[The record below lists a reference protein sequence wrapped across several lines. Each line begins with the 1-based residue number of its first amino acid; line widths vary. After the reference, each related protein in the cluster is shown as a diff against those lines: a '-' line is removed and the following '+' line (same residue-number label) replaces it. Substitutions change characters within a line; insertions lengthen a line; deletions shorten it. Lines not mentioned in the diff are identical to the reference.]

1 VVALV
6 RGLGAVNR
14 FQRLV
19 FVDRLD
25 RLGVLD
31 RFGRVLLFGVLDR
44 FSRVAVLCTLGALAL
59 VGDVLRSIE
68 GSSGVPSNRRH
79 RLSLTPQRAA

>member
-1 VVALV
+1 VGEGTTNGSRWSLWSE
-6 RGLGAVNR
+6 
-14 FQRLV
+14 
-19 FVDRLD
+19 DS
-25 RLGVLD
+25 VLSIGSKGS
-31 RFGRVLLFGVLDR
+31 FLSIGSIGSACSIGSVGSF
-44 FSRVAVLCTLGALAL
+44 LCTLGALAL